1 MKVFL
6 CCFILTCSS
15 AAVPAQSVKIKS
27 ASVPVAGF
35 PVQPADSIIR
45 LIPAPLMMT
54 EDSVWITPPLSLPTV
69 YLIIQPEKLIR
80 QSGHLSL
87 PQPSGINADHLQV
100 TGSVL
105 DHLDI
110 SAWLPGG
117 TSGLQFSQSAYSNWA
132 TGGENSLAVTVIQNL
147 YAHYRVMDF
156 SSENS
161 LEMAYGKMKQG
172 TRSFRK
178 SDDKLILLSKTSARI
193 GENLNLAGLVDFR
206 TQFAEGFKYLKS
218 AGSDRESRILI
229 SDWMAPGYLSASVG
243 VEYKPVPAL
252 SVILTPLTGRT
263 TFVLN
268 RALSDQGAFG
278 VEKGRLA
285 RHDFGA
291 TFNSTFQAELVT
303 NVSFSNKLN
312 LFSEYRKMKNLVVN
326 WETVTSIRANSFLRT
341 TISTSLIYDD
351 KVQVTRRDGSS
362 GRDVQM
368 KEVIA
373 VGLAWDF

>member
-6 CCFILTCSS
+6 CCLILICSS
-15 AAVPAQSVKIKS
+15 AGAPAQSVKIKS
-27 ASVPVAGF
+27 ASVPVSGL

-45 LIPAPLMMT
+45 LIPAPLVMT

-69 YLIIQPEKLIR
+69 YLIIQPESRIR
-80 QSGHLSL
+80 PSGQLSL
-87 PQPSGINADHLQV
+87 PQPSGINPDHLPAP
-100 TGSVL
+100 GSPL

-110 SAWLPGG
+110 SDWLPGG

-147 YAHYRVMDF
+147 YAHYRVKDF
-156 SSENS
+156 SFENT
-161 LEMAYGKMKQG
+161 LDLAYGKMKQG

-178 SDDKLILLSKTSARI
+178 SDDKLTFLSKTSARI
-193 GENLNLAGLVDFR
+193 RDNLNLAGLVDFR

-218 AGSDRESRILI
+218 AGSDRESRMLI

-268 RALSDQGAFG
+268 PALSDQGVFG
-278 VEKGRLA
+278 VEKGRKA

-291 TFNSTFQAELVT
+291 TFNSAFLAEPVT
-303 NVSFSNKLN
+303 NVTFSNKLN
-312 LFSEYRKMKNLVVN
+312 LFSDYRKMTNLVVN